1 MKTILLIEDNQDVLE
16 NTAEILELANYKV
29 MTANNGR
36 AGVELAQKNMP
47 DLIVCDIMMPELDGY
62 GVLHILSKNEKTAG
76 IPFIFLTAK
85 ADRADLRKGMNL
97 GADDYLTKPF
107 DDTELL
113 DSIESRLRKS
123 DLMKKNFQRSVEGIN
138 EFIQDA
144 ATVSNI
150 DMLISN
156 HKLRMFKKKAS
167 VFHETDYPNHLYF
180 ISSGRVKTFKSNQDG
195 KDLILGVH
203 STGEFLGYNAL
214 ITNTSYSESA
224 EALEDSELYVIPKQD
239 FESLMYTNRDVT
251 RKFIQILSDNL
262 QEKEEQMLHLAYNS
276 VRQRVAEALI
286 NLEEKYNSTTPGETL
301 TISREDLANIV
312 GTSPESVIRTLSDF
326 KDEKSIEIKS
336 GKIRILDPGKL
347 EKIVSW
353 NR

>member
-1 MKTILLIEDNQDVLE
+1 MKTVLLIEDNKEVLD

-29 MTANNGR
+29 LRAENGR
-36 AGVELAQKNMP
+36 VGVELAQKNMP

-62 GVLHILSKNEKTAG
+62 GVLHILGKNDSTAG

-107 DDTELL
+107 DDTELM
-113 DSIESRLRKS
+113 DAIESRLRKS

-138 EFIQDA
+138 EFINDA
-144 ATVSNI
+144 VSISNL
-150 DMLISN
+150 DMLVKD
-156 HKLRMFKKKAS
+156 HKVRMFKKKSS
-167 VFHETDYPNHLYF
+167 VFHETDYPNYLYF
-180 ISSGRVKTFKSNQDG
+180 ISTGRIKTFKSNQEG

-203 STGEFLGYNAL
+203 SGGEFLGYNAL
-214 ITNTSYSESA
+214 ITGTPYSESA
-224 EALEDSELYVIPKQD
+224 EALEDSELYAIPKND
-239 FESLMYTNRDVT
+239 FEALMYTNRDVT
-251 RKFIQILSDNL
+251 RKFIQILSNNL

-276 VRQRVAEALI
+276 VRQRVAEALL
-286 NLEEKYNSTTPGETL
+286 NLESKYNQNTPGEML
-301 TISREDLANIV
+301 SISREDLANIV

-336 GKIRILDPGKL
+336 GKIKILDSGKL
-347 EKIVSW
+347 DKIVSW

>member
-1 MKTILLIEDNQDVLE
+1 MKTVLLIEDNKDVLE
-16 NTAEILELANYKV
+16 NTSEILELANYKV
-29 MTANNGR
+29 LTAPNGR
-36 AGVELAQKNMP
+36 IGVELAQQNMP

-62 GVLHILSKNEKTAG
+62 GVLHILGKNEKTAG

-113 DSIESRLRKS
+113 DAIESRMRKS
-123 DLMKKNFQRSVEGIN
+123 DLMKKNFQMSVEGIN
-138 EFIQDA
+138 EFMQDA
-144 ATVSNI
+144 ATVSNVE
-150 DMLISN
+150 MLIKD
-156 HKLRMFKKKAS
+156 HKVRNYKKKS
-167 VFHETDYPNHLYF
+167 SIFHETDYPNHLYF
-180 ISSGRVKTFKSNQDG
+180 ISKGRIKTFKSNQEG

-203 STGEFLGYNAL
+203 SEGEFLGYNAL
-214 ITNTSYSESA
+214 ITNTPYSESA
-224 EALEDSELYVIPKQD
+224 EALEDSELYVVPKQD
-239 FESLMYTNRDVT
+239 FEALMYTNRDVT
-251 RKFIQILSDNL
+251 RKFIQILSNNL

-276 VRQRVAEALI
+276 VRQRVAEALL
-286 NLEEKYNSTTPGETL
+286 NLESKYNKDTPGDML
-301 TISREDLANIV
+301 SISREDLANIV

-336 GKIRILDPGKL
+336 GKIKILDKGKL
-347 EKIVSW
+347 EKIVNW